1 MARIAGAAT
10 MRSRLHPVVGTVTV
24 LAGGVGAA
32 RLLGGLVQVMD
43 PALITAV
50 VNVGDDLELHGLFI
64 SPDLDTITYTLAGAI
79 NPETGWGLAGE
90 TWQAMD
96 SLQRYGGATWFR
108 LGDRD
113 LGTHLYRT
121 GRRWEGAT
129 LSQITAEIASAWG
142 LRLRL
147 LPVSDDAV
155 RTHLQVVD
163 DPVGAP
169 EGVEVSFQEYFVR
182 RHHDVPVR
190 GIRFAGVDTAKAA
203 PGVLEAIIDAEQVV
217 IAPSNPIVSIGPLF
231 AVPGVH
237 GAVKARR
244 ERVVAVSPIVAGA
257 ALKGPADRLMAELGE
272 EASVVGVA
280 RLYREVAGTLVIDEA
295 DAALAPAVEAEGVR
309 CVVAPTVMRDAG
321 AAAALGRVVLG
332 ALGRAAHRGP
342 A

>member
-1 MARIAGAAT
+1 
-10 MRSRLHPVVGTVTV
+10 
-24 LAGGVGAA
+24 
-32 RLLGGLVQVMD
+32 
-43 PALITAV
+43 
-50 VNVGDDLELHGLFI
+50 
-64 SPDLDTITYTLAGAI
+64 
-79 NPETGWGLAGE
+79 
-90 TWQAMD
+90 
-96 SLQRYGGATWFR
+96 
-108 LGDRD
+108 
-113 LGTHLYRT
+113 
-121 GRRWEGAT
+121 
-129 LSQITAEIASAWG
+129 
-142 LRLRL
+142 
-147 LPVSDDAV
+147 SDDAV

-272 EASVVGVA
+272 EASVVG
-280 RLYREVAGTLVIDEA
+280 
-295 DAALAPAVEAEGVR
+295 
-309 CVVAPTVMRDAG
+309 
-321 AAAALGRVVLG
+321 
-332 ALGRAAHRGP
+332 
-342 A
+342 